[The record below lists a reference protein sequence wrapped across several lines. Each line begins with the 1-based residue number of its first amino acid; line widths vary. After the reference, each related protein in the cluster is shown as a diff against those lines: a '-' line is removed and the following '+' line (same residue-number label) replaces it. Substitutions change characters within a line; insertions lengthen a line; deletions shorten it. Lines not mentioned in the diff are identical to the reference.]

1 MRRGLIEE
9 GFESTAVKS
18 GPINELEALLSK
30 LLFLVQTSGTAY
42 QLMLHRQAA
51 PAPGQPLFSL
61 QKNEQED
68 VGEERNNKRMKD
80 EDVFMKSE

>member
-30 LLFLVQTSGTAY
+30 LLFLVQTGGTAY

-51 PAPGQPLFSL
+51 PTPGATSHHEIL
-61 QKNEQED
+61 
-68 VGEERNNKRMKD
+68 
-80 EDVFMKSE
+80 